1 MPLKRVAVGSS
12 LRTSEGIGLGV
23 GTGVGVGEGVG
34 VGAGGGG
41 GGGGG
46 GFGQAVR
53 LNAVKHTPRAANP
66 LRHLPAVAPAFIR
79 QVWAMKAE

>member
-1 MPLKRVAVGSS
+1 MPLKSVAVGSG
-12 LRTSEGIGLGV
+12 LRTRAGIGLGV

-34 VGAGGGG
+34 VGGGG

-53 LNAVKHTPRAANP
+53 PNAAKHTPRAANL
-66 LRHLPAVAPAFIR
+66 LRHLPAVAPVFIP

>member
-1 MPLKRVAVGSS
+1 MPLKSVAVGRG
-12 LRTSEGIGLGV
+12 LRTSAGIGFGV

-34 VGAGGGG
+34 VGGGG

-53 LNAVKHTPRAANP
+53 LNAAKHTPRAANL
-66 LRHLPAVAPAFIR
+66 LRHLAAVAPAFIP

>member
-1 MPLKRVAVGSS
+1 MPLKRVAVGRG

-34 VGAGGGG
+34 VGVGG

-66 LRHLPAVAPAFIR
+66 LRHLPAVAPVFMR

>member
-1 MPLKRVAVGSS
+1 MPLKSVAVGRG
-12 LRTSEGIGLGV
+12 LRTSAGIGFGV

-34 VGAGGGG
+34 VGGGG

-53 LNAVKHTPRAANP
+53 LNAAKHTPRAANP
-66 LRHLPAVAPAFIR
+66 LRHLPAVAPVFIP

>member
-1 MPLKRVAVGSS
+1 MPLKSVAVGRG
-12 LRTSEGIGLGV
+12 LRTSAGIGFGV

-34 VGAGGGG
+34 VGGGG

-53 LNAVKHTPRAANP
+53 LNAAKHTPRVANP
-66 LRHLPAVAPAFIR
+66 LRHLPAVAPVFIP

>member
-1 MPLKRVAVGSS
+1 VAVGRG
-12 LRTSEGIGLGV
+12 LRTRAGIGLGV

-34 VGAGGGG
+34 VGGG

-53 LNAVKHTPRAANP
+53 LNAAMHTPRAANP
-66 LRHLPAVAPAFIR
+66 LRHPSAAAPVLIP
-79 QVWAMKAE
+79 QVCAMKAE

>member
-1 MPLKRVAVGSS
+1 MPLKSVAVGSG
-12 LRTSEGIGLGV
+12 LRTSAGIGLGV

-34 VGAGGGG
+34 VGVG

-53 LNAVKHTPRAANP
+53 QSAATQAPRVANP
-66 LRHLPAVAPAFIR
+66 LRHPSAAAPVLIP
-79 QVWAMKAE
+79 QVCAMKAE

>member
-1 MPLKRVAVGSS
+1 MPLKRVAVGRG

-34 VGAGGGG
+34 VGVGGG

-53 LNAVKHTPRAANP
+53 PKTMKHTPRAANP
-66 LRHLPAVAPAFIR
+66 LRHLLAVAPVFIR

>member
-1 MPLKRVAVGSS
+1 MPLKSVAVGRG
-12 LRTSEGIGLGV
+12 LRTSAGIGFGV

-34 VGAGGGG
+34 VGGGG

-53 LNAVKHTPRAANP
+53 LNAAKHTPRAANL
-66 LRHLPAVAPAFIR
+66 LRHLPAVAPVFIL

>member
-1 MPLKRVAVGSS
+1 MPLKSVAVGRG
-12 LRTSEGIGLGV
+12 LRTSAGIGFGV

-34 VGAGGGG
+34 VGGGGG

-53 LNAVKHTPRAANP
+53 PNAAKQTPRAANL
-66 LRHLPAVAPAFIR
+66 LRHLTAVAPAFIP

>member
-1 MPLKRVAVGSS
+1 MPLKRVAVGRG

-34 VGAGGGG
+34 VGVGG

-53 LNAVKHTPRAANP
+53 LNAAKHTPRAANP
-66 LRHLPAVAPAFIR
+66 LRHLPAVAPVFIR

>member
-1 MPLKRVAVGSS
+1 MPLKSVAVGRG
-12 LRTSEGIGLGV
+12 LRTSAGIGFGV

-34 VGAGGGG
+34 VGGGG

-53 LNAVKHTPRAANP
+53 LNAAMHIPRAANP
-66 LRHLPAVAPAFIR
+66 LRHLPAVAPVFIP

>member
-1 MPLKRVAVGSS
+1 MPLKSVAVGRG
-12 LRTSEGIGLGV
+12 LRTSAGIGFGV

-34 VGAGGGG
+34 VGGG

-53 LNAVKHTPRAANP
+53 PNAAKHTPRAANP
-66 LRHLPAVAPAFIR
+66 LRHLPAVAPVFIP
-79 QVWAMKAE
+79 QVCAMKAE

>member
-1 MPLKRVAVGSS
+1 MPLKSVAVGRG
-12 LRTSEGIGLGV
+12 LRTRAGIGLGV
-23 GTGVGVGEGVG
+23 GIGVGVGEGVG
-34 VGAGGGG
+34 AGVGGGG

-53 LNAVKHTPRAANP
+53 LNAAKHTPRAANL
-66 LRHLPAVAPAFIR
+66 LRHLPAVAPVFIP